1 MKMNNEQIIKES
13 KQKLI
18 NKLRENNFSEIDIKK
33 IETGIDFAIKNH
45 DGQFRKSGEP
55 YVIHPIETASIL
67 VD

>member
-1 MKMNNEQIIKES
+1 MNNEQIIKNT

-18 NKLRENNFSEIDIKK
+18 NKLIDNNFSGDDIKK
-33 IETGIDFAIKNH
+33 IETGIDFAIKHH

-55 YVIHPIETASIL
+55 YVIHPIETAIIL